1 MSAPNHNLNIQ
12 SYSLDEILGLF
23 DLESYDITI
32 DDLKTAKRKV
42 LMLHPD
48 KSRLDAK
55 YFLFYKKA
63 FDVIVQFFDNQ
74 NRQNRS
80 VEKKDVAY
88 NPNYKDED
96 KSTTKQIQKTMQ
108 DMKSQNFQEK
118 FNELFESNQMGN
130 KPDQSR
136 NEWFV
141 QEKSSFDIP
150 QEKMSKQAM
159 NDNFQRIKDQSN
171 GLIHYTGVQSMN
183 DDTATNNNF
192 YEDEDDYS
200 NKYMTSDPFSKLKFD
215 DLRKVHRDQSV
226 LAVSERDINNIQTYR
241 SVEEFNRARSQ
252 HSYDPLEKEHANRLL
267 QEQEK
272 AMQQRMM
279 QKEYRA
285 KLQTEQYAEKNKNV
299 LSSFLLLQNKK

>member
-1 MSAPNHNLNIQ
+1 MSTPNHNLNIQ

-32 DDLKTAKRKV
+32 EDLKTAKRKV

-80 VEKKDVAY
+80 VEQKNVAY

-118 FNELFESNQMGN
+118 FNELFEANQMGS

-141 QEKSSFDIP
+141 QEKSVFDIP

-183 DDTATNNNF
+183 DDSATNNNF
-192 YEDEDDYS
+192 YEDQDDYS

>member
-1 MSAPNHNLNIQ
+1 MSVPNHNLNIQ

-80 VEKKDVAY
+80 VEQKDVAY

-118 FNELFESNQMGN
+118 FNELFEANQMGS

-141 QEKSSFDIP
+141 QEKSAFDIP

-183 DDTATNNNF
+183 DDSATNNNF
-192 YEDEDDYS
+192 YEDADDYS

>member
-1 MSAPNHNLNIQ
+1 MSVPNHNLNIQ

-80 VEKKDVAY
+80 VEQKDVAY

-130 KPDQSR
+130 RPDQSR

-141 QEKSSFDIP
+141 QEKSAFDVP

-183 DDTATNNNF
+183 DDSATNNNF
-192 YEDEDDYS
+192 YEDQDDYS

>member
-1 MSAPNHNLNIQ
+1 MSVPNHNLNIQ

-32 DDLKTAKRKV
+32 EDLKTAKRKV

-80 VEKKDVAY
+80 VEQKDVAY

-118 FNELFESNQMGN
+118 FNELFEANQMGS

-141 QEKSSFDIP
+141 QEKSAFDIP

-183 DDTATNNNF
+183 DDSATNNNF

>member
-1 MSAPNHNLNIQ
+1 MSVPNHNLNIQ

-32 DDLKTAKRKV
+32 EDLKTAKRKV

-80 VEKKDVAY
+80 VEQKDVAY

-118 FNELFESNQMGN
+118 FNELFEANQMGS

-141 QEKSSFDIP
+141 QEKSAFDIP

-183 DDTATNNNF
+183 DDSATNNNF
-192 YEDEDDYS
+192 YEDQDDYS

>member
-1 MSAPNHNLNIQ
+1 MSVPNHNLNIQ

-80 VEKKDVAY
+80 VEQKDVAY

-130 KPDQSR
+130 RPDQSR

-141 QEKSSFDIP
+141 QEQSSFEVP
-150 QEKMSKQAM
+150 QEKMSKQTM

-192 YEDEDDYS
+192 YEDADDYS

-285 KLQTEQYAEKNKNV
+285 KLQSEQYAEKNKNV

>member
-118 FNELFESNQMGN
+118 FN
-130 KPDQSR
+130 
-136 NEWFV
+136 
-141 QEKSSFDIP
+141 
-150 QEKMSKQAM
+150 
-159 NDNFQRIKDQSN
+159 
-171 GLIHYTGVQSMN
+171 
-183 DDTATNNNF
+183 
-192 YEDEDDYS
+192 
-200 NKYMTSDPFSKLKFD
+200 
-215 DLRKVHRDQSV
+215 
-226 LAVSERDINNIQTYR
+226 
-241 SVEEFNRARSQ
+241 
-252 HSYDPLEKEHANRLL
+252 
-267 QEQEK
+267 
-272 AMQQRMM
+272 
-279 QKEYRA
+279 
-285 KLQTEQYAEKNKNV
+285 
-299 LSSFLLLQNKK
+299 

>member
-1 MSAPNHNLNIQ
+1 MSIPNHNLNIQ

-23 DLESYDITI
+23 DLKNYDITTEN
-32 DDLKTAKRKV
+32 LKAAKRKV

-80 VEKKDVAY
+80 VEQKDVAY

-96 KSTTKQIQKTMQ
+96 KSTTKQIQNTMQ

-118 FNELFESNQMGN
+118 FNELFESNQMGS
-130 KPDQSR
+130 KPDQTR

-141 QEKSSFDIP
+141 QENSVFDVP
-150 QEKMSKQAM
+150 QEKMSKQTM

-171 GLIHYTGVQSMN
+171 GLINYSGVQSLNN
-183 DDTATNNNF
+183 DAATNNNF
-192 YEDEDDYS
+192 YDDEDDYS

-226 LAVSERDINNIQTYR
+226 LAVSERDINNIQTYS

-252 HSYDPLEKEHANRLL
+252 HSYDPLEKEHANKLL
-267 QEQEK
+267 HEQEK

-285 KLQTEQYAEKNKNV
+285 KLQTEQYADKNKNV